1 MTPRSTKVHHVG
13 TLILTILEEFYHH
26 CPTSITIL
34 VEYLQIITAG
44 RTPRQKPGQDWILTK
59 QVACILIMHLRDM
72 ECEDLLRTGPRT
84 TEVLTTFVQ
93 THLISNDQHLMKR
106 KVSEAWTEV
115 KVTLTVLLYDI
126 IEELLRI
133 QNRHDALQQGNLLIV
148 IADSVRDNMQYDAI
162 TIQAF
167 SILSKLKGVRDI
179 SPMDAVILNVL
190 RARWNMKCLT
200 V

>member
-1 MTPRSTKVHHVG
+1 
-13 TLILTILEEFYHH
+13 
-26 CPTSITIL
+26 
-34 VEYLQIITAG
+34 
-44 RTPRQKPGQDWILTK
+44 
-59 QVACILIMHLRDM
+59 
-72 ECEDLLRTGPRT
+72 
-84 TEVLTTFVQ
+84 
-93 THLISNDQHLMKR
+93 MKR